1 MLKQLLTVE
10 ALSNL
15 HPVLIQN
22 SKKSLQL
29 DPSSQSSRLDIST
42 DDWNEKLQSSSTAA
56 IPLDN
61 LSSFLS
67 KLSTQSNRH
76 TVVVDN
82 TSNDQVAELYPQFLK
97 AGLSVVT
104 PNKKAY
110 SAPLD
115 LYKQILEATKITQS
129 NPKPPL
135 IYLESTVGAGLPI
148 VGTLLDLVRTGDK
161 IQKIEGVLSGTL
173 SYIFNQFST
182 GKEGT
187 PKFSEVVKVAKEN
200 GYTVSWREKIGKKI

>member
-1 MLKQLLTVE
+1 VLKQLLTVPG
-10 ALSNL
+10 LSNL

-29 DPSSQSSRLDIST
+29 DSTSHRLDIDESN
-42 DDWNEKLQSSSTAA
+42 WSSKLSNSPTSA
-56 IPLDN
+56 IPLSQISTFLSN
-61 LSSFLS
+61 LSN
-67 KLSTQSNRH
+67 STNRH

-82 TSNDQVAELYPQFLK
+82 TSNDEVASLYPSLLK
-97 AGLSVVT
+97 AGCSIVT

-110 SAPLD
+110 SAPLE
-115 LYKQILEATKITQS
+115 LYQQILDATKISNQS
-129 NPKPPL
+129 PRPPL

-148 VGTLLDLVRTGDK
+148 IGTLLDLVRTGDK

-200 GYTVSWREKIGKKI
+200 GYTVSC